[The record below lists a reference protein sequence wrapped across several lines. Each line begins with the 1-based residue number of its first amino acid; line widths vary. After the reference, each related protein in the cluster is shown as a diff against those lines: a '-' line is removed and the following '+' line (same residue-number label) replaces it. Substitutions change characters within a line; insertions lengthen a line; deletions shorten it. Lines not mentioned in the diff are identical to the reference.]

1 MDVSTMNQPKH
12 ELCFRTLSDF
22 QCAYAFPC
30 DVNGNVDLDALSELA
45 RNDYLF
51 ARVFVGR
58 TYRAPIVE
66 AVQ

>member
-1 MDVSTMNQPKH
+1 
-12 ELCFRTLSDF
+12 
-22 QCAYAFPC
+22 
-30 DVNGNVDLDALSELA
+30 VDLDALSELA